1 MDTHEEAEVQFT
13 GSRSKACC
21 SKKNLFCTEYGA
33 EDITI
38 LRDGLAFLS
47 TVSCISAV
55 SLNEI
60 VDQQF

>member
-1 MDTHEEAEVQFT
+1 MKSPKSNLLAVGQRRVVVTF
-13 GSRSKACC
+13 
-21 SKKNLFCTEYGA
+21 LFCTEYGA

-47 TVSCISAV
+47 TVSCISAL
-55 SLNEI
+55 SLYEI